1 MRLYGYMIIS
11 LLAVATWVVTAC
23 SDDYAGS
30 LSSNGVGR
38 PIKVGSVYP
47 SHEMQTRIAIDGG
60 FVADDVM
67 GVFVVD
73 RDEDG
78 GEGEVLLSGNRASN
92 MKFTLQENG
101 EWISPAQLYWDSKG
115 RAADFYGY
123 YPFVE
128 QLNAVT
134 DYSFSVES
142 HQDAEAS
149 SLSAAG
155 YEASDLLW
163 AKVEN
168 VRPTVETVMLQYQH
182 LMAGVTIRLEK
193 GTGFTEKEWAQLD
206 KTVLIQNTVQSGKV
220 DLTKGEVS
228 VSSGGSVKNIVPLV
242 HNGEWRAVVFPQS
255 VARGKTLVS
264 VTIDGQNYALKKS
277 ETMTFLSGK
286 MHTFTIAVDR
296 KSASG
301 QFTFTLADEA
311 ITPWLDD
318 ADLHEGIVRQY
329 LVVEV
334 KEAGTLEE
342 TIRKMGKDF
351 EQIENLKVVGNI
363 NNRDLEFLGTQ
374 MTRLL
379 NLNLQKIHIL
389 ANEMGEGE
397 GVLTLYGDKREW
409 AQYWSLKHLVFPEQ
423 GVTEIGDKAFCFT
436 NLCGPLTIPEGVQ
449 RIGEFA
455 FFDCD
460 FQSTLSLP
468 STLKRIEW
476 SAFSF
481 NHFIGELNLPEG
493 IEYINPE
500 GYHVFYG
507 SDFSGNLNLP
517 SSLRV
522 LPYLSFPKLVGTL
535 VIPQGITEIPSNE
548 CFRRTGFDAVVL
560 PEGIVSIGGAA
571 FGDSNIKGELVLPS
585 TLTHLGGG
593 AFEGTKISK
602 VVFPDALRLMD
613 DEGVFAGCSRL
624 SGILELPKNVTRIPK
639 RCFENCS
646 MLSGIIISE
655 NTQVIDEEAFE
666 MCENLKSIV
675 CRAEEPPVVCE
686 NTFLGVPKD
695 NFTVE
700 VPKGCVEKYKQAR
713 GWSEFKRIAE
723 HSNFVCRPATA
734 CALNNVHSEI
744 LVLNADAAWRVERKP
759 DWCTLSKTSGKE
771 KTELMVTFH
780 SLPHGAGARSDSLLF
795 AMETTDAKGNV
806 STVHTYCVLSQYDY
820 EHEEDSY
827 LTLQKAS
834 KGNNGGIDI
843 VFAGDGYDGAS
854 IADGTY
860 LDLVKYQ
867 TECFFAIEPYKS
879 MRNYFNVYVTFP
891 LSQEVGVNTMY
902 TYVNNRFGT
911 LQGQSELA
919 MDPCTSKALIT
930 ESDEVMDYVVVH
942 TPMTVE
948 KRQKG
953 VVILVPNSTD
963 YEGNTLMN
971 WDGSA
976 LSICPPSDN
985 PYPRDTR
992 GVIQHEAGGHA
1003 FGKLGDENI
1012 IKNGFA
1018 PTKLK
1023 EEIEDVHLMGW
1034 YQNLATTGKL
1044 SQVPWADFIF
1054 DARYSDYVD
1063 VYEGGCGYTRG
1074 IYRPEANSCM
1084 NYGIPYY
1091 NTPSRLAIW
1100 KRIKENAGEPWSMED
1115 FYAQDTFEWGETYL
1129 TRATR
1134 ELVAGS
1140 GYAESNQHHVPQL
1153 VKFREVGDKVR
1164 SIRKNLKQKYLNK

>member
-73 RDEDG
+73 RDADD

-134 DYSFSVES
+134 DYSFSVVS

-163 AKVEN
+163 AKAEN
-168 VRPTVETVMLQYQH
+168 VQPTVETVMLQYQH

-193 GTGFTEKEWAQLD
+193 GTGFTAEEWAQLD

-228 VSSGGSVKNIVPLV
+228 VSSGGSVKNIMPLI

-255 VARGKTLVS
+255 VAGGKTLVS

-286 MHTFTIAVDR
+286 MHTFTITVDR

-311 ITPWLDD
+311 ITAWLDD

-334 KEAGTLEE
+334 KAAGTLAE
-342 TIRKMGKDF
+342 TLQKMGKDA

-363 NNRDLEFLGTQ
+363 NRVDLDFMSSMPKLT
-374 MTRLL
+374 
-379 NLNLQKIHIL
+379 NLNLQKALIDDGTL
-389 ANEMGEGE
+389 AGFRDSQLLHFVYPEK
-397 GVLTLYGDKREW
+397 GVKKIASLTFAGSRLAG
-409 AQYWSLKHLVFPEQ
+409 SV
-423 GVTEIGDKAFCFT
+423 V
-436 NLCGPLTIPEGVQ
+436 IPEGVEE
-449 RIGEFA
+449 IGESVYQG
-455 FFDCD
+455 CRGL
-460 FQSTLSLP
+460 SGTLSLP
-468 STLKRIEW
+468 STLKKTDRGLLAYVDGLYGEFQLPPNIEVW
-476 SAFSF
+476 GGCDGGNFTGTCYFPASM
-481 NHFIGELNLPEG
+481 HELNG
-493 IEYINPE
+493 
-500 GYHVFYG
+500 
-507 SDFSGNLNLP
+507 
-517 SSLRV
+517 
-522 LPYLSFPKLVGTL
+522 K
-535 VIPQGITEIPSNE
+535 IPQGWTGTINWPQGMQICGLAFEGSQCTAVSIPEGVEEIP
-548 CFRRTGFDAVVL
+548 
-560 PEGIVSIGGAA
+560 GGA
-571 FGDSNIKGELVLPS
+571 FRSSEIRGELVLPS
-585 TLTHLGGG
+585 TLKKICSE
-593 AFEGTKISK
+593 AFYGTKISK
-602 VVFPDALRLMD
+602 VVFPDALRVMEDGMYNFSGL
-613 DEGVFAGCSRL
+613 FADCSRL
-624 SGILELPKNVTRIPK
+624 SGTLELPKNVTRIPK
-639 RCFENCS
+639 GCFMNCS

-666 MCENLKSIV
+666 MCENLNSIV
-675 CRAEEPPVVCE
+675 CRAEEPPVVCK
-686 NTFLGVPKD
+686 NAFLGVPKD

-734 CALNNVHSEI
+734 CALNTVHSET
-744 LVLNADAAWRVERKP
+744 LVLNADGAWRVEHKP
-759 DWCTLSKTSGKE
+759 DWCTLSRTSGTG

-780 SLPHGAGARSDSLLF
+780 SLPHGAEARSDSLLF
-795 AMETTDAKGNV
+795 AMETMDAKGNV

-834 KGNNGGIDI
+834 KGYRGGIDI
-843 VFAGDGYDGAS
+843 VFVGDGYDGKS
-854 IADGTY
+854 ISDGTY
-860 LDLVKYQ
+860 LDLVRYQ
-867 TECFFAIEPYKS
+867 TECFFAVEPYKS

-891 LSQEVGVNTMY
+891 LSQETGVNTMY

-911 LQGQSELA
+911 LQGESELEIGGG
-919 MDPCTSKALIT
+919 CCGSCISGALIT
-930 ESDEVMDYVVVH
+930 ESDEVMNYAVEK
-942 TPMTVE
+942 TPMTEE
-948 KRQKG
+948 KRHEG

-971 WDGSA
+971 RDGSA
-976 LSICPPSDN
+976 LSICPPSEN

-992 GVIQHEAGGHA
+992 GMIQHEVGGHA
-1003 FGKLGDENI
+1003 FGKLGDEAI
-1012 IKNGFA
+1012 SRNGFVPA
-1018 PTKLK
+1018 KVK
-1023 EEIEDVHLMGW
+1023 EEIEYMHGMGW
-1034 YQNLATTGKL
+1034 YQNLTLTGKL

-1054 DARYSDYVD
+1054 DTRYSDYVD

-1074 IYRPEANSCM
+1074 VYRPEANSCM

-1091 NTPSRLAIW
+1091 NTPSRLEIW